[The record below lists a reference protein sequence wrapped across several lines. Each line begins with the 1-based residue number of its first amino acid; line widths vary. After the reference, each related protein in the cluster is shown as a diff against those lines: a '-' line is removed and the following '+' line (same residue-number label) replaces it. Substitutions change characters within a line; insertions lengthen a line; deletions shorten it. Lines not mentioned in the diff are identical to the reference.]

1 MASLYTALEIS
12 ILGTNS
18 GESKGFSH
26 MTCRPDRAI
35 MKSGYTNWKHFAK
48 HQLQCVCMCVWAQ
61 LFSHSALCDPMDCS
75 QPGSSVYGIFQAR
88 KLEWVAISY
97 SRGSS
102 QPRDQTHVPCI
113 GRQKNL
119 NRWTTMEVPKI
130 LLFHLSK
137 MGMITQAYY
146 STCVYSLNRYL

>member
-35 MKSGYTNWKHFAK
+35 IKSGYTNCLKTLCQTSITK
-48 HQLQCVCMCVWAQ
+48 CVYVCVNSVVQ
-61 LFSHSALCDPMDCS
+61 SYSALCNPMDCS
-75 QPGSSVYGIFQAR
+75 HPGSFVYGIFQAR
-88 KLEWVAISY
+88 KLERVAISY

-102 QPRDQTHVPCI
+102 QPRDQTHTPCI
-113 GRQKNL
+113 GRQIL
-119 NRWTTMEVPKI
+119 YHCATCEAPSTTI
-130 LLFHLSK
+130 LGVKDPDS
-137 MGMITQAYY
+137 
-146 STCVYSLNRYL
+146 SLKSATLI

>member
-75 QPGSSVYGIFQAR
+75 QPGSSIYGIFQAR
-88 KLEWVAISY
+88 KLERVAISY

-113 GRQKNL
+113 GRQIL
-119 NRWTTMEVPKI
+119 YLCATCEAPSTTI
-130 LLFHLSK
+130 LGVKDPDS
-137 MGMITQAYY
+137 
-146 STCVYSLNRYL
+146 SLNSATLI